1 MSAGFPRTVTVDG
14 IPKLSASIYRNRQ
27 FKKGV
32 KYINYTLAY
41 PLLGKLKR
49 KTFADL
55 DLAVS
60 AGQEAIKRM
69 ANDEQ
74 RVLELSNRDADQ
86 YLRAKEKLPHGI
98 DLETAASECAEV
110 RAILNGAGSFRTGGH
125 SPRGGVG
132 LFSA

>member
-1 MSAGFPRTVTVDG
+1 VDG
-14 IPKLSASIYRNRQ
+14 IPKLSATIYRNRQ
-27 FKKGV
+27 SKGGV

-41 PLLGKLKR
+41 PLLGKLQR

-74 RVLELSNRDADQ
+74 RVR
-86 YLRAKEKLPHGI
+86 LRAYSVPELICRTCP
-98 DLETAASECAEV
+98 E
-110 RAILNGAGSFRTGGH
+110 RATQPGFYRGC
-125 SPRGGVG
+125 SPRR
-132 LFSA
+132 FSE

>member
-1 MSAGFPRTVTVDG
+1 MIPVLIAPSMKPKFPRKVTVEG
-14 IPKLSASIYRNRQ
+14 IPKLSASVYRNLQ
-27 FKKGV
+27 IKKGV

-74 RVLELSNRDADQ
+74 RVLELSSRDAD
-86 YLRAKEKLPHGI
+86 R
-98 DLETAASECAEV
+98 SEEH
-110 RAILNGAGSFRTGGH
+110 T
-125 SPRGGVG
+125 
-132 LFSA
+132 